1 MTSGEE
7 FEVIIDQRCL
17 GQKIKHDLLSTR
29 EAAKRCRIE
38 CPPTFDWSPALFILP
53 GVNLMSGRG
62 FWLNPLNG
70 KWAEVRRHELAMQN
84 SALLKHLG
92 VESSVIDV
100 AQGISPFSR
109 DGENELRLL
118 GIRSG
123 LIRVRDQGRYVAVQF
138 DAPESA
144 EVALLR
150 FVHSFLEAVAMWR
163 PHVCIGNLRTNH
175 EQMLTWSE
183 FLEGA
188 GASSNPG
195 DH

>member
-1 MTSGEE
+1 
-7 FEVIIDQRCL
+7 VIIDQRCL

-109 DGENELRLL
+109 VGENELRLL